1 MHVLLFITT
10 ASEPGARAFSTETIV
25 RIGRGPDNDVV
36 VGDTQ
41 VDGEWTVSS
50 NHVEVRFDGE
60 RWTTRNVSSRSGLLQ
75 VYEPG
80 WEPTTLEPGRSWSP
94 MRHRWSY
101 GLGRPGQ
108 VFYVVCRTSEAAQD
122 RLATDVTDTPD
133 MTGNPAAARKEVDP
147 MTGESTALLPAVSL
161 PVFTELEQQV
171 LYAYYADFARLP
183 RPPILEPA
191 SHTEAA
197 RRLGRTSDSGRKAIE
212 RINEKIARARDA
224 PRAATGRHVS
234 GEIGRWLARV
244 GALDGLED

>member
-1 MHVLLFITT
+1 MQVLLFITT
-10 ASEPGARAFSTETIV
+10 ASEPDPRVFTKEAVV
-25 RIGRGPDNDVV
+25 RIGRGPGNDVR

-41 VDGEWTVSS
+41 VEGEWTVSAR
-50 NHVEVRFDGE
+50 HVEVRFDGE
-60 RWTTRNVSSRSGLLQ
+60 RWTTTNVSSRSGLLQ

-80 WEPTTLEPGRSWSP
+80 WEPTTLEPGRTWSP
-94 MRHRWSY
+94 TRHRWSY
-101 GLGRPGQ
+101 GLGRPGH
-108 VFYVVCRTSEAAQD
+108 VFYVVFRANDPATPPATSPTAASPTAQ
-122 RLATDVTDTPD
+122 
-133 MTGNPAAARKEVDP
+133 KESDP
-147 MTGESTALLPAVSL
+147 LTGESTAMLPAVSL

-171 LYAYYADFARLP
+171 LYAYYGDFARLP

-224 PRAATGRHVS
+224 PPAASVRNVS

-244 GALDGLED
+244 GALDGLDEENP